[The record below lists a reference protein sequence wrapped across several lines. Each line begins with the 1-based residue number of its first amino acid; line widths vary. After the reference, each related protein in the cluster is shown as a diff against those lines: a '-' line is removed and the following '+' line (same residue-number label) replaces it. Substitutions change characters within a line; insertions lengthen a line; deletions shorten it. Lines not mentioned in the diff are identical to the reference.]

1 MSVKDKP
8 LEKKKLLYNYLINP
22 KVTRRNIKFISI
34 FFPLMIIIGFI
45 VALCFGGTEIP
56 PGAYNIIDNY
66 ISDMGSHRYTPIPK
80 FLDDSVMITAVLL
93 VPPCFYIKHI
103 FDLKSKQL
111 ESLNVPKAYSTIVL
125 IMMLIGVFGIFS
137 SGFISEDVAISLYPV
152 TSSAYDLH
160 DILSTVQFVG
170 LASAGFLIGIILVRY
185 PSGIL
190 EFGVYENK
198 SKIYPILLGLVMIF
212 LTPILTTLYL
222 LEFPPSSPFW
232 EWMLF
237 FSLFGWILAIGIVIL
252 HQIKTEELN

>member
-1 MSVKDKP
+1 M
-8 LEKKKLLYNYLINP
+8 L
-22 KVTRRNIKFISI
+22 
-34 FFPLMIIIGFI
+34 IIGVL
-45 VALCFGGTEIP
+45 VAVFLG
-56 PGAYNIIDNY
+56 PGNFNIIDNY

-80 FLDDSVMITAVLL
+80 FLDDSVMITAILL
-93 VPPCFYIKHI
+93 IPPCFYIKHI

-111 ESLNVPKAYSTIVL
+111 ESLNVPKGYSTLVL
-125 IMMLIGVFGIFS
+125 ITMLIGVFGIFS

-152 TSSAYDLH
+152 TTSAFDLH

-185 PSGIL
+185 PLGIL
-190 EFGVYENK
+190 ELCAFENK
-198 SKIYPILLGLVMIF
+198 SKIIPILLGLVMIF
-212 LTPILTTLYL
+212 LTPILTVFYL

-237 FSLFGWILAIGIVIL
+237 FSLFGWILTIGILFL

>member
-1 MSVKDKP
+1 MSLKEK
-8 LEKKKLLYNYLINP
+8 LSEKKKLLYNYLINP
-22 KVTRRNIKFISI
+22 KVTRRNIIAITI
-34 FFPLMIIIGFI
+34 FFPVMLIIGVL
-45 VALCFGGTEIP
+45 VAVFLG
-56 PGAYNIIDNY
+56 PGNFNIIDNY

-80 FLDDSVMITAVLL
+80 FLDDSVMITAILL

-103 FDLKSKQL
+103 FDSKSKQL
-111 ESLNVPKAYSTIVL
+111 ESLNVPKGYSTLVL
-125 IMMLIGVFGIFS
+125 ITMLIGVFGIFS

-152 TSSAYDLH
+152 TTSAFDLH

-185 PSGIL
+185 PLGIL
-190 EFGVYENK
+190 ELCAFENK
-198 SKIYPILLGLVMIF
+198 SKIIPILLGLVMIF
-212 LTPILTTLYL
+212 LTPILTVFYL

-237 FSLFGWILAIGIVIL
+237 FSLFGWILTIGILFL